1 VDAIVLEDG
10 VFRIREEDCIAC
22 HDCVKACPRNVMIIQ
37 PETGIP
43 AKCILCG
50 ECALACPREAI
61 AFSCE
66 NIAKEC
72 P

>member
-10 VFRIREEDCIAC
+10 VFRIHEVDCIAC
-22 HDCVKACPRNVMIIQ
+22 HDCVKVCPRNVMIIQ

>member
-1 VDAIVLEDG
+1 
-10 VFRIREEDCIAC
+10 
-22 HDCVKACPRNVMIIQ
+22 MIIQ